1 MVHPD
6 AGPSGG
12 QDPGPSGRPVD
23 AKYNSPDKCVICWST
38 LVSPY
43 STICAHTFCR
53 SCIMKHLTH
62 KPFCPVCETTLDVEN
77 KTHLIP
83 NHKAAELIECQKK
96 NQENQRALKR
106 LANEMTEDLALDNMS
121 DLLDTRSGIMAENTL
136 IKREI
141 VDAFKRQKRAI
152 KMTEE
157 QKKRVLLN
165 EFFDQV
171 IEERETQLNKIQD
184 ELVQLRADK
193 ARSNLNVDTGIGVVA
208 QRVVPN
214 PDLDTPRS
222 SGDSPSTMRQMKKL
236 KKRINQ
242 NLTSLEPCYFDIKS
256 DVTRNYCPGRDY
268 LDEFSNVLTGISQYA
283 EIKRLAT
290 LNYNIET
297 TSNLSIVSSIEFD
310 KDGDYFV
317 VAGVT
322 KKIKLY
328 DYNAVVN
335 SKTGIHYP
343 LQQLQCTSKISNVSW
358 NPYIKNV
365 LASSDYDGKVQL
377 WDTTTCKNFQTFRE
391 HEKRC
396 WTVQFNNVDP
406 HIMASGSDDAK
417 VKIWTMNQPHS
428 VGTIDAKVN
437 VCCVYFS
444 PTNRNNF
451 VFGSADHGVHL
462 YDLRNTTRPVSVF
475 RGHKKAV
482 SYVKYC
488 NDSEVVSASTD
499 STLRLWDA
507 KSSRCKRTMRGH
519 INERNF
525 VGLAT
530 DGNHMV
536 CGSENNQL
544 YVYFKNV
551 EQPILKYDFTSR
563 QGDSE
568 ANQVSLVSPNE
579 TSTNDF
585 VSAVCWRKNSNVV
598 VAANSQGTTHILQL
612 L

>member
-1 MVHPD
+1 MAEASD
-6 AGPSGG
+6 TGSAGAAGPSTG
-12 QDPGPSGRPVD
+12 SAETCR
-23 AKYNSPDKCVICWST
+23 IC
-38 LVSPY
+38 LQILNAPY
-43 STICAHTFCR
+43 STICGHTFCR
-53 SCIMKHLTH
+53 SCIVRHLSI
-62 KPFCPVCETTLDVEN
+62 KPNCPQCDTELDVTN
-77 KTHLIP
+77 RSHLIP
-83 NHKAAELIECQKK
+83 NHKAAELIENVKK
-96 NQENQRALKR
+96 SRENTKALKR
-106 LANEMTEDLALDNMS
+106 LASEMTEDLAMDNIS
-121 DLLDTRSGIMAENTL
+121 DLLDTRNGLPLEESMLKKETV
-136 IKREI
+136 EF
-141 VDAFKRQKRAI
+141 FKRQRRAM
-152 KMTEE
+152 KLTEE
-157 QKKRVLLN
+157 EKKRVLLN

-171 IEERETQLNKIQD
+171 IDEREQQLNKLQD

-193 ARSNLNVDTGIGVVA
+193 ARANVNIDTGVIS

-214 PDLDTPRS
+214 PDLDSPRS
-222 SGDSPSTMRQMKKL
+222 STDSIATVRQMRKL
-236 KKRINQ
+236 RRRITQ
-242 NLTSLEPCYFDIKS
+242 NLSSLEPCYFDIKS
-256 DVTRNYCPGRDY
+256 DVTKKYEPGRDY
-268 LDEFSNVLTGISQYA
+268 LEEFSHVLTGISQYA

-297 TSNLSIVSSIEFD
+297 SSNLSIVSSIEFD
-310 KDGDYFV
+310 RDGEFFV

-328 DYNAVVN
+328 DYNSVVR
-335 SKTGIHYP
+335 SDTGIHYP

-358 NPYIKNV
+358 NPYIKHV

-377 WDTTTCKNFQTFRE
+377 WDTNTCKNFQTFRE

-428 VGTIDAKVN
+428 VGTVDAKVN

-462 YDLRNTTRPVSVF
+462 YDLRNTSRPVSVF

-488 NDSEVVSASTD
+488 SDAEVVSASTD

-507 KSSRCKRTMRGH
+507 KTSRCKRVMRGH
-519 INERNF
+519 QNEKNF

-530 DGNHMV
+530 DGNHIV

-563 QGDSE
+563 QADSE
-568 ANQVSLVSPNE
+568 ANEVSLVSQNE

-585 VSAVCWRKNSNVV
+585 VSAVCWKRNSNVI

>member
-1 MVHPD
+1 MKNEGSWEKVGEKNLHNYE
-6 AGPSGG
+6 
-12 QDPGPSGRPVD
+12 
-23 AKYNSPDKCVICWST
+23 KY
-38 LVSPY
+38 
-43 STICAHTFCR
+43 
-53 SCIMKHLTH
+53 
-62 KPFCPVCETTLDVEN
+62 E
-77 KTHLIP
+77 
-83 NHKAAELIECQKK
+83 
-96 NQENQRALKR
+96 
-106 LANEMTEDLALDNMS
+106 
-121 DLLDTRSGIMAENTL
+121 
-136 IKREI
+136 
-141 VDAFKRQKRAI
+141 
-152 KMTEE
+152 
-157 QKKRVLLN
+157 
-165 EFFDQV
+165 
-171 IEERETQLNKIQD
+171 
-184 ELVQLRADK
+184 
-193 ARSNLNVDTGIGVVA
+193 
-208 QRVVPN
+208 
-214 PDLDTPRS
+214 
-222 SGDSPSTMRQMKKL
+222 
-236 KKRINQ
+236 
-242 NLTSLEPCYFDIKS
+242 
-256 DVTRNYCPGRDY
+256 PGRDY
-268 LDEFSNVLTGISQYA
+268 LEEFSHVLTGISQYA

-297 TSNLSIVSSIEFD
+297 SSNLSIVSSIEFD
-310 KDGDYFV
+310 RDGEFFV

-328 DYNAVVN
+328 DYNSVVR
-335 SKTGIHYP
+335 SDTGIHYP

-358 NPYIKNV
+358 NPYIKHV

-377 WDTTTCKNFQTFRE
+377 WDTNTCKNFQTFRE

-428 VGTIDAKVN
+428 VGTVDAKVN

-462 YDLRNTTRPVSVF
+462 YDLRNTSRPVSVF

-488 NDSEVVSASTD
+488 SDAEVVSASTD

-507 KSSRCKRTMRGH
+507 KTSRCKRVMRGH
-519 INERNF
+519 QNEKNF

-530 DGNHMV
+530 DGNHIV

-563 QGDSE
+563 QADSE
-568 ANQVSLVSPNE
+568 ANEVSLVSQNE

-585 VSAVCWRKNSNVV
+585 VSAVCWKRNSNVI